1 MPHFI
6 HRNLIA
12 TLLMTAIALSA
23 IAEEQRCPGT
33 AKECDQQIRHFL
45 SGRRFLGATVKDRN
59 PGLFIE
65 SVTPN
70 GPAERAGLQK
80 GDRLIACN
88 TKSVAHASTRE
99 FKQILAEARQGGALT
114 MIVFRRGG
122 YKRVNARLEPYTK
135 QQIDQIIAAH
145 LSQSHPSSA
154 GGNR

>member
-1 MPHFI
+1 MSHFI

-12 TLLMTAIALSA
+12 VLLMTGVALAA

-45 SGRRFLGATVKDRN
+45 SGRRFLGATVKDRS
-59 PGLFIE
+59 PGLYVE
-65 SVTPN
+65 SVTPD

-88 TKSVAHASTRE
+88 TKSVAHASPRE
-99 FKQILAEARQGGALT
+99 FKQILAEARQVGALT

-122 YKRVNARLEPYTK
+122 YKRINARLEPYTK

-154 GGNR
+154 GRNR